1 MYKSIISILEKPK
14 LSKNDI
20 SLSWIKAKAID
31 KTLKWSNFRSLQGRT
46 QYLIDIMK
54 KETIRIKKEMT
65 LNTIKQQQHELEVSK
80 LKLNSNRLEIDKID
94 RKRKRSNRPEYTIS
108 FRVLTNRKEKLQ
120 ESLFTDQAKSKK
132 SNRKI

>member
-1 MYKSIISILEKPK
+1 MYKSIISILDKPK

-54 KETIRIKKEMT
+54 KETILA

-80 LKLNSNRLEIDKID
+80 LKTE
-94 RKRKRSNRPEYTIS
+94 
-108 FRVLTNRKEKLQ
+108 
-120 ESLFTDQAKSKK
+120 
-132 SNRKI
+132 